1 MPSGVHDSALLV
13 NSYRARKETVSR
25 DQFAKL
31 WVSVESERWADQYAE
46 EVNVTEILVHALRH
60 RFFLEQLTEFLR
72 ATPDGVFTNIGAG
85 FTNYPYLL
93 PDGIPCC
100 ELEAIRYLYE
110 TLGTIQH
117 IGDIVASTS

>member
-1 MPSGVHDSALLV
+1 M

-100 ELEAIRYLYE
+100 ELEAIRYLYG